1 MHGKAERLAPGMHN
15 SASTLWPAWPVL
27 LGLWFLLPHSLPMLL
42 GLGYASQPLLPIY
55 SKQEVS
61 RHAGLRAPLL
71 PRCWLNGWISG
82 CSGVRGRP

>member
-1 MHGKAERLAPGMHN
+1 MHKKAERLAPGMHN
-15 SASTLWPAWPVL
+15 SVSTLWPAWPLL

-42 GLGYASQPLLPIY
+42 GLGYAPHLLTARGEQTCWSEGPLP
-55 SKQEVS
+55 
-61 RHAGLRAPLL
+61 